1 MFGALTVRE
10 WDRFTSMI
18 ESAGVKCSGMARKP
32 AAYHPAT
39 ADAYQ
44 DVADDLTQLEGE
56 LLQSWQ
62 AEFYAAHGHEYR
74 FWGDRADDGD
84 QAEGTDP
91 GAGPGPVADWP
102 AGAPVS
108 GYMSHLH
115 PRCTCTHPAT
125 APCDLS
131 CPVHRG
137 AGSAR

>member
-1 MFGALTVRE
+1 MFGSLTVRE

-18 ESAGVKCSGMARKP
+18 ESAGVKCSGMARRDF
-32 AAYHPAT
+32 AA
-39 ADAYQ
+39 AYQ
-44 DVADDLTQLEGE
+44 DVADDLTQLQGE
-56 LLQSWQ
+56 LVQSWQ

-74 FWGDRADDGD
+74 FSGDRAD

-91 GAGPGPVADWP
+91 GAFPVMGADWP

-108 GYMSHLH
+108 GPVSHLH

>member
-18 ESAGVKCSGMARKP
+18 ESAGVKCSGMAQRDF
-32 AAYHPAT
+32 AA
-39 ADAYQ
+39 AYQ
-44 DVADDLTQLEGE
+44 DVADDLTQLQGE
-56 LLQSWQ
+56 LVQSWQ

-74 FWGDRADDGD
+74 FWGDRADDADDGD
-84 QAEGTDP
+84 QGDGADP
-91 GAGPGPVADWP
+91 GAFPVMGADWP
-102 AGAPVS
+102 AGAPVI
-108 GYMSHLH
+108 GRASHLH

-137 AGSAR
+137 HGSAR